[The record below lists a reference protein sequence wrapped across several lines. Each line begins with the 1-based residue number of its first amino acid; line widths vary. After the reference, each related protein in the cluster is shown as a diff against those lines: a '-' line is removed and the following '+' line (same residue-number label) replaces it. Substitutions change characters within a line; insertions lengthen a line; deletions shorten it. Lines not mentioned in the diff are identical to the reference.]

1 MNKSV
6 YIRKATRELLGG
18 QMLLGFSDHETN
30 AILTWQK
37 VIEVALAGRFQ
48 MLFALFTRLN
58 SAFNRYE
65 RKTTVER
72 AKRSERMARN
82 ILNNV
87 DKWRKWE
94 EARRNRY
101 RTKLR
106 KEKLC
111 QSESIE

>member
-18 QMLLGFSDHETN
+18 QILLGFSDHETN

-37 VIEVALAGRFQ
+37 VIEVALDGHFQ
-48 MLFALFTRLN
+48 MLFALFTRFN

-72 AKRSERMARN
+72 AKRSERMAKN
-82 ILNNV
+82 ILNSL

-94 EARRNRY
+94 ETRRTRY
-101 RTKLR
+101 RANLR
-106 KEKLC
+106 KEKHD
-111 QSESIE
+111 